1 MKEKRHK
8 RIKYKWIKCEGGI
21 FRLNYY
27 DGNMVRYY
35 VPPKNTL
42 RTRLVLED
50 DVFAETKEELL

>member
-1 MKEKRHK
+1 MAEKRH
-8 RIKYKWIKCEGGI
+8 RRTHYKWIKCGGEVY
-21 FRLNYY
+21 RLNYY
-27 DGNMVRYY
+27 DGNLVRYY